1 MELALAFPY
10 ALGLVAAFNPCGF
23 AMLPAYLSYFLGL
36 EGEVETNLLQ
46 NVIRGLVVGLTL
58 TAGFVAVFGI
68 FGLLFETIINT
79 GPVLSKTGYI
89 TAVVGLLMIPL
100 GIAMLVG
107 KEINLRLPKMNR
119 GTGSRQLPSVF
130 MFGVSYAVIS
140 LSCTIGLFLITVSGS
155 FASKGIADGVANFV
169 AYAVGMGSVI
179 TFLTIALA
187 MARTN
192 IARTMRRF
200 LPYVSRVSGAIL
212 VLAGA
217 YLVNYG
223 IWEIR
228 VLDDPTVSNAAVE
241 WLERFQAD
249 LSNWISDTTP
259 ARLGVLSLFGVLG
272 ALVVGWRE
280 IETDAIKRR
289 SITLSYLL
297 AYLVVEFGFNQG
309 EFVLGPLLR
318 FIGGWPER
326 MANWVTDPFRFGV
339 VGEIIFTALIA
350 LKAWRRLRR
359 LTPQA
364 SSRTPARV

>member
-36 EGEVETNLLQ
+36 EGEAETNLLQ
-46 NVIRGLVVGLTL
+46 NVVRGLVVGLTL

-79 GPVLSKTGYI
+79 GPILSKTGYI

-100 GIAMLVG
+100 GIVMLVG

-140 LSCTIGLFLITVSGS
+140 LSCTIGLFLVTVSGS

-192 IARTMRRF
+192 IAARC
-200 LPYVSRVSGAIL
+200 
-212 VLAGA
+212 AGSF
-217 YLVNYG
+217 
-223 IWEIR
+223 
-228 VLDDPTVSNAAVE
+228 P
-241 WLERFQAD
+241 
-249 LSNWISDTTP
+249 
-259 ARLGVLSLFGVLG
+259 
-272 ALVVGWRE
+272 
-280 IETDAIKRR
+280 
-289 SITLSYLL
+289 
-297 AYLVVEFGFNQG
+297 
-309 EFVLGPLLR
+309 
-318 FIGGWPER
+318 
-326 MANWVTDPFRFGV
+326 M
-339 VGEIIFTALIA
+339 
-350 LKAWRRLRR
+350 
-359 LTPQA
+359 
-364 SSRTPARV
+364 